1 MKTVGRRRALGQH
14 FLRDSRIARAIV
26 ELAGLTRDDLAV
38 EIGPGTGALTTFLA
52 QAAGHLI
59 CLEVDETLIRRLEAK
74 FSPAPNVEIRHAD
87 ARRVL
92 YEELRAFR
100 PSPQGRLVVV
110 GNLPYSVSKP
120 ILFRLV
126 EAGTAID
133 LMVLTLQKEVA
144 ERLVAG
150 PGSKRYGSL
159 SVLTQLVAD
168 VEIAFTIPPGAFT
181 PPPLVES
188 AVVRMTPLKA
198 PRASIGDE
206 AFFRRVVKAA
216 FGQRRKTLGNALSG
230 GLALPAR
237 DVQEALRAS
246 GIDPQLRAESLTLS
260 EFARLADQLKK
271 GSEGTRP

>member
-1 MKTVGRRRALGQH
+1 MTAGRRRALGQH

-38 EIGPGTGALTTFLA
+38 EIGPGTGALTSLLA
-52 QAAGHLI
+52 DAAGHVV
-59 CLEVDETLIRRLEAK
+59 CLEVDDTLIQRLRTR
-74 FSPAPNVEIRHAD
+74 FDGTPHVEIRRAD
-87 ARRVL
+87 ARHFP
-92 YEELRAFR
+92 YEELRALR
-100 PSPQGRLVVV
+100 PSPQGKAVVV

-126 EAGTAID
+126 EARAFD

-181 PPPLVES
+181 PPPSVES

-198 PRASIGDE
+198 PRASVGDE

-230 GLALPAR
+230 GLALPVR

-246 GIDPQLRAESLTLS
+246 GIDPRLRAESLTLE
-260 EFARLADQLKK
+260 EFAKLTDHL
-271 GSEGTRP
+271 RPFVI